1 MLEPV
6 TWPHPPM
13 NNHFAP
19 FKPFQSPCHNHLAK
33 EKRSITP
40 SRPHYTVSG
49 LMTASSVL
57 AGFMFRPSPMFLLLH
72 RLTGWFLCLFISMS
86 VSQCQSHCSR
96 SWWYTWSVRVC
107 SVDGETVPGMSV
119 GSQWVVLPRYSCL
132 FYKAVRSNEGLHT
145 NTHSDTQ
152 TTSNSAGNT
161 PDPCPFSMHI
171 VWSRKVC
178 SEGDE
183 EGSGHWNT
191 SITRGQTRDGSK
203 SGERVDWGIRY
214 LHLCTAYLFSSW

>member
-72 RLTGWFLCLFISMS
+72 RLTGWFLCLFISTS

-145 NTHSDTQ
+145 NHLQ
-152 TTSNSAGNT
+152 QRRKHAR
-161 PDPCPFSMHI
+161 PLPLQYAHI
-171 VWSRKVC
+171 MKQKSVQWRR
-178 SEGDE
+178 
-183 EGSGHWNT
+183 
-191 SITRGQTRDGSK
+191 RGGKRPLEYIHHKGTD
-203 SGERVDWGIRY
+203 
-214 LHLCTAYLFSSW
+214 